1 MTTMGAVMNE
11 VNGAVRKKV
20 WRVFYLL
27 LFVPFAALLCVPF
40 YNRNEPALAGIPFFY
55 WYQMLWIVLGA
66 ALLLPLYLAQER
78 SAKKE

>member
-1 MTTMGAVMNE
+1 MGTVMNKT
-11 VNGAVRKKV
+11 NGAVRKKV
-20 WRVFYLL
+20 WWGLYLL
-27 LFVPFAALLCVPF
+27 LFLPFVALLCVPF

-66 ALLLPLYLAQER
+66 VLLLPLYFAQEH